1 MALHTRRYHLQ
12 SRCYSMPP
20 IAFFLIVCL
29 LWLCVFRAIFRRRRE
44 RQSNTAVLPIA
55 SNTNTGY
62 YPPSD
67 GYNTG
72 HSNNT
77 STAQTGY
84 NAPSG
89 GEGGAA
95 ASYYNNDA
103 PQMSEAYTK
112 PPQQAYHPSGQGEYA
127 PPSGA
132 PPSGGYGGGY
142 APPSGAPPTGYSR

>member
-1 MALHTRRYHLQ
+1 MCQ
-12 SRCYSMPP
+12 
-20 IAFFLIVCL
+20 
-29 LWLCVFRAIFRRRRE
+29 RE

-55 SNTNTGY
+55 SNVNNTGY
-62 YPPSD
+62 YPPSN
-67 GYNTG
+67 GYNNGYTA
-72 HSNNT
+72 NND
-77 STAQTGY
+77 TAQTGY

-89 GEGGAA
+89 GADGGAA

-112 PPQQAYHPSGQGEYA
+112 PPQQAYYPSGQGEYA

-132 PPSGGYGGGY
+132 PPTGGYGGGGY